1 MVAGIFAIVIGSV
14 VLAIAG
20 RWADNMAKN
29 VRKAGSEVDPAVFKI
44 AMGIVGLAGII
55 YGIVLMTRSLR

>member
-1 MVAGIFAIVIGSV
+1 MVAGIFAIVIGTV

-20 RWADNMAKN
+20 RWADNMANKF
-29 VRKAGSEVDPAVFKI
+29 RATGSEIDPAIFKI